1 MRITQT
7 FRTEV
12 ARSGGE
18 SVKEG
23 LGAQGRG
30 PGWSLGNSSA
40 AEDSRVDL
48 IFSLFQV
55 QPSNLISKQNPI
67 GPSSGTRAEDTPLTL
82 SPFGASLPCTDP

>member
-7 FRTEV
+7 FWTEV

-18 SVKEG
+18 SDKEG
-23 LGAQGRG
+23 PGAQGGG

-55 QPSNLISKQNPI
+55 
-67 GPSSGTRAEDTPLTL
+67 
-82 SPFGASLPCTDP
+82 